1 VGTMMVSAVGGR
13 DYPTLQAGAFVV
25 AAVFVVINWVVD
37 IVYGAIDPRVR
48 AGEEAST

>member
-1 VGTMMVSAVGGR
+1 MVSAVGGR

-25 AAVFVVINWVVD
+25 AAVFVIINWLVD

-48 AGEEAST
+48 TGEAAPG